1 MLPRLRTLV
10 PIILA
15 LLFAIPPAPAIH
27 AAGAMMQVEPFFS
40 GHFKYGEWLP
50 LHISLTNDGPSR
62 RVQLR
67 ADTTAAGAQT
77 TFVTPVELPTG
88 ARKRLTLYVLPPSF
102 ARAIRV
108 RLMDGEEELE
118 SRTVDVT
125 VERNV
130 NYLVG
135 VVAARTQAFTVLNTL
150 TLNPSSGE
158 QFFKGPTSFTRAT
171 KMIPIPLADIPDRPE
186 GLRALDALV
195 VTGVDTSELSPA
207 QKSTLATWVAQ
218 GGRLILGGGSAAART
233 LSGMPEEL
241 VKEYRAIGDAKDATS
256 LSALT
261 RFAGEEVR
269 VPGPFPVTWAPAG
282 SRVLVEQEGNG
293 LVVEKRMGQG
303 YVNYVALDLA
313 ASPFDAWAG
322 AGPFWIKLLT
332 PGSAYP
338 PGSAPDVSPRTQR
351 ANAMSYAL
359 QNMPAL
365 ELPSVAWLGS
375 LLGVYLLLVG
385 PVNYLILRRWRKLAW
400 GWVTIPGLT
409 LLFSVG
415 AFASA
420 YYMRGGDVII
430 NKISVLTLGQGD
442 GMPMQTYVG
451 IFSPER
457 STYSLDFKG
466 LTLVAPMAMDVNP
479 FGGGGAA
486 ASAVT
491 EIVQGEPT
499 EVRGIQV
506 NQFAMQAFTAE
517 SPVPEGWRIESDLT
531 VEGDRLRGTLVNH
544 TNQVIVDPVIVFGN
558 HLTRLDDL
566 SPGER
571 RSLDQKLLQGSGE
584 QFPYSL
590 FSFGQPNGPTG
601 PSREAQVRQQLL
613 SSYFQNPGGPAQP
626 PSHPTLIAWMRTSP
640 LDVQIT
646 GTRWATQQMSLVVA
660 TLNMR
665 YAPGH
670 IRLAPRDLVAQLAES
685 QGNVGICG
693 PYNQVMVNSGSAV
706 LEFHLPDELAA
717 LRITRLAFVIQGGD
731 APTVEIADRRGE
743 WVKIDAPRSGRNEL
757 SDPARFVSD
766 NGAVRVRLSVSGNAP
781 PRSCSQYDLDVE
793 GDLEN

>member
-1 MLPRLRTLV
+1 MLYRPRACIPLIV
-10 PIILA
+10 A
-15 LLFAIPPAPAIH
+15 LLFVVPPVPAVH
-27 AAGAMMQVEPFFS
+27 AEGAMMQVEPFFS

-62 RVQLR
+62 QVQLR

-77 TFVTPVELPTG
+77 TFVTPVELPAG

-135 VVAARTQAFTVLNTL
+135 VVAARAQAFTVLNNL
-150 TLNPSSGE
+150 ALSPSGSE
-158 QFFKGPTSFTRAT
+158 QFIKGPTRYTRAT
-171 KMIPIPLADIPDRPE
+171 KMIPMPLADIPDRPE

-218 GGRLILGGGSAAART
+218 GGRLILGGGTAAGRT

-241 VKEYRAIGDAKDATS
+241 VKEYRAIGDVKDIAS
-256 LSALT
+256 LTALA
-261 RFAGEEVR
+261 RFAEEEVR

-293 LVVEKRMGQG
+293 LLVEKRIGQG
-303 YVNYVALDLA
+303 YVDYSALDLA
-313 ASPFDAWAG
+313 SSPFDAWAG
-322 AGPFWIKLLT
+322 AGEFWIKVLA

-338 PGSAPDVSPRTQR
+338 QGVPPDVSPRIQR

-365 ELPSVAWLGS
+365 ELPSIAWLGS
-375 LLGVYLLLVG
+375 LLGIYLLLVG
-385 PVNYLILRRWRKLAW
+385 PANYLILRRWRKLAW
-400 GWVTIPGLT
+400 GWVTIPALT

-415 AFASA
+415 AFAFA
-420 YYMRGGDVII
+420 YYLRGGDVII
-430 NKISVLTLGQGD
+430 HKISVLNLGQGE
-442 GMPMQTYVG
+442 GTPVQTYVG

-457 STYSLDFKG
+457 STYNLSFKG
-466 LTLVAPMAMDVNP
+466 LTLIAPMAMDVNP

-486 ASAVT
+486 SSAVT
-491 EIVQGEPT
+491 EIVEGEPT

-506 NQFAMQAFTAE
+506 NQFAMQGFTAE
-517 SPVPEGWRIESDLT
+517 SPVPEGWGVESDLT
-531 VEGDRLRGTLVNH
+531 VEEDRLRGTLVNH
-544 TNQVIVDPVIVFGN
+544 TNQVMASPVIVFGN
-558 HLTRLDDL
+558 HLARLDDL
-566 SPGER
+566 LPGER
-571 RSLDQKLLQGSGE
+571 RSLDQKLQQGSGA

-590 FSFGQPNGPTG
+590 SSFEPSGPTG

-613 SSYFQNPGGPAQP
+613 SNYFQNAGAPAQP
-626 PSHPTLIAWMRTSP
+626 PSRPTLVAWMRTSP

-646 GTRWATQQMSLVVA
+646 GTRWTTQQMSLVVA
-660 TLNMR
+660 ALNTQ

-670 IRLAPRDLVAQLAES
+670 IRFAPRDLIAQLVES

-693 PYNQVMVNSGSAV
+693 PYNQILVNSGSVV
-706 LEFHLPDELAA
+706 LEFQLPDGLAD
-717 LRITRLAFVIQGGD
+717 LRITRLALVVQGGD
-731 APTVEIADRRGE
+731 APTVEVADRRGE

-757 SDPARFVSD
+757 SDPTRFVSAD
-766 NGAVRVRLSVSGNAP
+766 GGVRVRLSVSGNAS
-781 PRSCSQYDLDVE
+781 PRSCAQYDLDVE
-793 GDLEN
+793 GDLEK